1 MSIRTP
7 QFRDDLVTS
16 RQETGGTVFYVIK
29 DPVNG
34 RFFRFKEAE
43 HHIARLLDGVRT
55 RDEVRKAVEVKF
67 DAPLDDDT
75 LKGFIKELD
84 GQGLLDKG
92 QAPTPADR
100 PVWTHKNPYMI
111 RLRLFDPEAVLNRLV
126 GPLRFMFTPA
136 FVITALL
143 LILSAATLTTVEWG
157 AISQDFSHM
166 GLLKALLLG
175 WPALLVVG
183 TLHEFAHGLTCK
195 YFGGEVRDMGFLL
208 IYYHP
213 ALYCNV
219 SDAWMFPRKAQRLWV
234 MFSGTLLE
242 LFVWA
247 LATVFWRF
255 TEPGT
260 LANSLA
266 LVVIATSGAKALI
279 NFNPLIKLDGYYIM
293 SDVLD
298 IPNLRKRAFT
308 YLRHR
313 LRMVKKSEVEP
324 AYTPREGRIFL
335 VYSVVSMLFSIGM
348 LVFMAV
354 QAGTFLMGRL
364 QAWGFVIFL
373 LLLPIIFRYR
383 LRRLLPGGA
392 ALPDPA
398 KAKKAI
404 GGWRLMATVASL
416 ALAALLIIPMQLRV
430 TGDFSILPAHNAD
443 VRSEVDGLVAD
454 IRVNEG
460 DMVRKGAV
468 LGHLSSRDYGS
479 QLEQASAQLAEATAR
494 LQLLRVGHR
503 PEEVELARKE
513 LATARIRRDNAAK
526 SLQSRSNVRGEEL
539 VKAKSSVALCEERF
553 RYAQSNLERAR
564 KLMDGQVL
572 SQKEFETVAEQRAM
586 RQRELAT
593 AVSDLNAL
601 RDDDL
606 VTERRDLDMAQSGVG
621 EAGQR
626 LLILRAGS
634 RPEDIAATEAE
645 VARLTAEQR
654 HLSELLALT
663 TIRSPIDGMVT
674 TPQRQLKEL
683 PGQYIS
689 KGDLVAEVYDISN
702 VTVETAVSEREI
714 EDVKVGQPVSLKA
727 RAYPDRLFK
736 GTVTA
741 ISTTAHGQL
750 SGNTK
755 PQTLSSRDQGSGAH
769 TLIVRTQIPNP
780 DLLLKPDMTG
790 RAKISCGRRNLLDL
804 MTRRFARAMRVEFW
818 SWW

>member
-1 MSIRTP
+1 MSTRTP

-16 RQETGGTVFYVIK
+16 RQETGGAVFYVIK

-43 HHIARLLDGVRT
+43 HHIARLLDGVRS
-55 RDEVRKAVEVKF
+55 RDEVRRAIEEKF
-67 DAPLDDDT
+67 EAPLDDDT

-92 QAPTPADR
+92 QAPAAAER

-136 FVITALL
+136 SVVIALL
-143 LILSAATLTTVEWG
+143 AILSAATLTTVEWG
-157 AISQDFSHM
+157 AITQDFSKL

-175 WPALLVVG
+175 WPALLIIG

-234 MFSGTLLE
+234 MFSGTFLE

-247 LATVFWRF
+247 LATVYWRF

-260 LANSLA
+260 FSNSVA

-293 SDVLD
+293 SDLLD

-308 YLRHR
+308 FLRHR
-313 LRMVKKSEVEP
+313 LRMIKTNEIEP
-324 AYTPREGRIFL
+324 AYTSREGKIFL

-348 LVFMAV
+348 LVFMSV

-404 GGWRLMATVASL
+404 GGWRRVATAC
-416 ALAALLIIPMQLRV
+416 ALIMAALLIIPMQLRV
-430 TGDFSILPAHNAD
+430 TGDFNILPAHSAV
-443 VRSEVDGLVAD
+443 VRSEVDGLVSD
-454 IRVNEG
+454 ITVNEG
-460 DMVRKGAV
+460 DHVRKGAI
-468 LGHLSSRDYGS
+468 LGHLSSRDYAS
-479 QLEQASAQLAEATAR
+479 QLEQANAKLAEASAR
-494 LQLLRVGHR
+494 LQLLRAGHR
-503 PEEVELARKE
+503 PEEIELARKE
-513 LATARIRRDNAAK
+513 LATAKVRRDNASK
-526 SLQSRSNVRGEEL
+526 SLVMRSNVRREEL
-539 VKAKSSVALCEERF
+539 AKAKSGVALCEERF

-572 SQKEFETVAEQRAM
+572 SQKEFEMVAEQKAM
-586 RQRELAT
+586 RERELGT
-593 AVSDLNAL
+593 AVADLNAL

-606 VTERRDLDMAQSGVG
+606 VAERRDVEMAQSGLS

-626 LLILRAGS
+626 LSILRAGS
-634 RPEDIAATEAE
+634 RREDIAAIEAE
-645 VARLTAEQR
+645 VGRLTAEQR

-674 TPQRQLKEL
+674 TPQRQLKEM
-683 PGQYIS
+683 PGQYIT
-689 KGDLVAEVYDISN
+689 KGELLAEVYDIST

-714 EDVKVGQPVSLKA
+714 EDVKVGQPVALKA
-727 RAYPDRLFK
+727 RAYPGRLFK

-741 ISTTAHGQL
+741 ISTTAQGQIL
-750 SGNTK
+750 NNAK
-755 PQTLSSRDQGSGAH
+755 PQTLGSRDQGSGAH
-769 TLIVRTQIPNP
+769 SLIVRTQIPNP
-780 DLLLKPDMTG
+780 TLLLKPYMTG